1 MLHFLKPC
9 YLLCTSVSNEVFF
22 CNQDNKIRR
31 EQAAKAEKR
40 KQQLAE
46 EESKRQK
53 GEDGKISKLENTI
66 FFFFF
71 LTCPDKCEPRG
82 RTES

>member
-1 MLHFLKPC
+1 MR
-9 YLLCTSVSNEVFF
+9 FF

-66 FFFFF
+66 FFFF
-71 LTCPDKCEPRG
+71 
-82 RTES
+82 S